1 MGIVDLIILGVLL
14 MVALIGWHQGL
25 VRSALSLVGTIG
37 GGLLAAASLPWILN
51 NLGALGPAAAAIS
64 EIGRAS
70 CRERV

>member
-37 GGLLAAASLPWILN
+37 GGCTEAEVWNAA
-51 NLGALGPAAAAIS
+51 
-64 EIGRAS
+64 
-70 CRERV
+70 REVMETEYLKAVWMVLS